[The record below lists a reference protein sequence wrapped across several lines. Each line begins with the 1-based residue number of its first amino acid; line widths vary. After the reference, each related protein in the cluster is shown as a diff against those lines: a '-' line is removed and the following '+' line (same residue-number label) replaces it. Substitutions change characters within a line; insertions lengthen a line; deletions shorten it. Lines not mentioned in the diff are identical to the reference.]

1 MHVANVNVGGYLTNK
16 DKGVINEHYQVA
28 CEKSSYDLR
37 PLGGNMPDIAYMDDC
52 VSLRT
57 LRMGYELQG
66 ARSQMERALES
77 ARSVVGSCLED
88 SLERALEYIENAE
101 HHLYALQS
109 ECRGSGDNHRSETT
123 DSSLKEEEFV
133 LVTPVQGVQGGGRLV
148 LGDSKLVRADTLK
161 S

>member
-1 MHVANVNVGGYLTNK
+1 
-16 DKGVINEHYQVA
+16 
-28 CEKSSYDLR
+28 
-37 PLGGNMPDIAYMDDC
+37 MPDIAYMDDC